1 MKEVIAILS
10 TDKHITPRNLSEMY
24 DLFKQEIIL
33 AKERN
38 VSNIIWLGDIFNS
51 RESQRQEVLTFL
63 SNILIDYKN
72 AGLEI
77 YCIPG
82 NHDKTDYNSYDSFL
96 DCFIL
101 APHFHLLK
109 EANSFTL
116 GGVKFDS
123 VPFFNEEKW
132 LEEFNKIPKKEA
144 GQILL
149 SHIAV
154 DGSVNNDGSKVSSE
168 KIKPSM
174 FNHYKS
180 VFLGHYH
187 NAQQVSKNIFH
198 LPSTRQNNFGED
210 NEKGFTILYND
221 FSTEFIKSKFIEF
234 EKFHID
240 LENSSIEEAM
250 ELAKTIEKENV
261 RITFE
266 FSGSD
271 DKLRAL
277 DKKFFIN
284 LGVSV
289 TTKNKDVEVEDVE
302 YAEEVKKMTD
312 DDIIEHFK
320 RFCKKNNYPFD
331 EGIKYLK

>member
-1 MKEVIAILS
+1 MKEAIAILS
-10 TDKHITPRNLSEMY
+10 TDKHVTPSNLPEMY
-24 DLFKQEIIL
+24 DLFRQEIAL

-38 VSNIIWLGDIFNS
+38 IPYIIWLGDIFNS

-63 SNILIDYKN
+63 SNILIDYKT

-77 YCIPG
+77 YCLPG

-109 EANSFTL
+109 EASSFML
-116 GGVKFDS
+116 GGIKFDS

-132 LEEFNKIPKKEA
+132 LEEFNKISKKDA
-144 GQILL
+144 GKILL

-154 DGSVNNDGSKVSSE
+154 DGSINNDGSKVNSD
-168 KIKPSM
+168 KIKPSI
-174 FNHYKS
+174 FSHYKS

-187 NAQQVSKNIFH
+187 NAQKVGKNIFH

-210 NEKGFTILYND
+210 NEKGFTILYDD

-234 EKFHID
+234 KKYYID
-240 LENSSIEEAM
+240 LDDSSVDEAIK
-250 ELAKTIEKENV
+250 LAKNIKKENV
-261 RITFE
+261 RISFE

-271 DKLRAL
+271 DKLRSL

-284 LGVSV
+284 LGISVS
-289 TTKNKDVEVEDVE
+289 TKNKEVEIGDTE
-302 YAEEVKKMTD
+302 YVEEVKKMTE

-320 RFCKKNNYPFD
+320 RFCKKNNYSFN

>member
-1 MKEVIAILS
+1 MKEAIAILS

-33 AKERN
+33 AKELN

-174 FNHYKS
+174 FSHYKS

-240 LENSSIEEAM
+240 LDNSSVEEAM

-320 RFCKKNNYPFD
+320 RFCEKNNYPFD

>member
-1 MKEVIAILS
+1 MKKAVAILS
-10 TDKHITPRNLSEMY
+10 TDKHIAPRNLTEMY
-24 DLFKQEIIL
+24 DLFRQEIIL

-38 VSNIIWLGDIFNS
+38 ITNIIWLGDIFNS

-63 SNILIDYKN
+63 SNVLVEYKK

-77 YCIPG
+77 YCLPG

-96 DCFIL
+96 DCFVL

-109 EANSFTL
+109 KASCFEL
-116 GGVKFDS
+116 GGIKFDS

-132 LEEFNKIPKKEA
+132 VEEFSKIPKKIA

-154 DGSVNNDGSKVSSE
+154 DGSINNDGSKVGSE
-168 KIKPSM
+168 NIKPPM
-174 FNHYKS
+174 FSHYKS

-187 NAQQVSKNIFH
+187 NAQQVGKNIWH

-210 NEKGFTILYND
+210 NEKGFTVLYDD
-221 FSTEFIKSKFIEF
+221 FSTEFVKSKFTEF
-234 EKFHID
+234 VKFRID
-240 LENSSIEEAM
+240 LSESSIEEAM
-250 ELAKTIEKENV
+250 ELAKTIEKENA

-266 FSGSD
+266 FQGSE
-271 DKLRAL
+271 DKLYAL
-277 DKKFFIN
+277 DKKFFVN
-284 LGVSV
+284 LGISVS
-289 TTKNKDVEVEDVE
+289 TKNKDVEVEDIE

-312 DDIIEHFK
+312 EDIMEHFK
-320 RFCKKNNYPFD
+320 RFCIKNNYSFD

>member
-1 MKEVIAILS
+1 MKEAIAILS

-33 AKERN
+33 AKELN

-51 RESQRQEVLTFL
+51 RESQRQEVLTFF

-174 FNHYKS
+174 FSHYKS

-240 LENSSIEEAM
+240 LDNSSVEEAM

-320 RFCKKNNYPFD
+320 RFCEKNNYPFD

>member
-1 MKEVIAILS
+1 MKEAIAILS

-63 SNILIDYKN
+63 SNILIDYKG

-174 FNHYKS
+174 FKHYKS

-240 LENSSIEEAM
+240 LDNSSVEEAM

-320 RFCKKNNYPFD
+320 RFCEKNNYPFD

>member
-1 MKEVIAILS
+1 MKEAIAILS

-109 EANSFTL
+109 EANSFAL

-289 TTKNKDVEVEDVE
+289 STKNKDVEAEDVE

-320 RFCKKNNYPFD
+320 RFCEKNNYPFD

>member
-1 MKEVIAILS
+1 M
-10 TDKHITPRNLSEMY
+10 
-24 DLFKQEIIL
+24 
-33 AKERN
+33 
-38 VSNIIWLGDIFNS
+38 
-51 RESQRQEVLTFL
+51 
-63 SNILIDYKN
+63 
-72 AGLEI
+72 
-77 YCIPG
+77 
-82 NHDKTDYNSYDSFL
+82 
-96 DCFIL
+96 
-101 APHFHLLK
+101 
-109 EANSFTL
+109 
-116 GGVKFDS
+116 
-123 VPFFNEEKW
+123 
-132 LEEFNKIPKKEA
+132 
-144 GQILL
+144 
-149 SHIAV
+149 
-154 DGSVNNDGSKVSSE
+154 
-168 KIKPSM
+168 
-174 FNHYKS
+174 
-180 VFLGHYH
+180 FLGHYH

-240 LENSSIEEAM
+240 LDNSSVEEAM

-320 RFCKKNNYPFD
+320 RFCEKNNYPFD

>member
-1 MKEVIAILS
+1 MKEAIAILS

-38 VSNIIWLGDIFNS
+38 VSNVIWLGDIFNS

-174 FNHYKS
+174 FSHYKS

-240 LENSSIEEAM
+240 LDNSSVEEAM

-320 RFCKKNNYPFD
+320 RFCEKNNYPFD

>member
-1 MKEVIAILS
+1 MKEAIAILS

-168 KIKPSM
+168 KIKQSM
-174 FNHYKS
+174 FSHYKS

-240 LENSSIEEAM
+240 LDNSSVEEAM

-302 YAEEVKKMTD
+302 YVEEVKKMTD

-320 RFCKKNNYPFD
+320 RFCEKNNYPFD